1 LKRKLVVYL
10 NRKQSHY
17 IQLDLIVIL
26 ILLMTVSLLAIF
38 NAQQLGQYQDNFVLR
53 QVIFFGIGILILVAF
68 QILESEQLEKIS
80 VYLYIVGI
88 VLLLLL
94 EISPESLAESRN
106 NAKRAFTGL
115 PGLTLQPAELTKL
128 AFILFLSA
136 TIHKHKQRYEFAT
149 TKSDFLLI
157 GKILI
162 YTVLPIIFIFQQPDL
177 GTSIVFVFIAATM
190 ILLSGI
196 DWKILTVVAVG
207 SIVAIGLSLMLIV
220 NLPELAEKVIG
231 IKPYQI
237 ERIETWFSPEVQ
249 DSNDTYQID
258 LSMLAVGSGQLNG
271 KGMSNPEVQLPEAH
285 TDFIFSI
292 IGESFGFIGAAGVVF
307 LFFLLLY
314 KLLTLGMQV
323 LEKNPFGAYVTFG
336 YMSLILIHT
345 FQNIGMTIGIMPVTG
360 IPLLFISYGGSTVL
374 STMIGFS
381 IVYLIAVEHSKEGES
396 LFS

>member
-1 LKRKLVVYL
+1 
-10 NRKQSHY
+10 
-17 IQLDLIVIL
+17 
-26 ILLMTVSLLAIF
+26 MTVSLLAIF
-38 NAQQLGQYQDNFVLR
+38 NAQQLGQYDDNFVLR
-53 QVIFFGIGILILVAF
+53 QVMFFGIGILILAGL

-80 VYLYIVGI
+80 VYLYIVGVI
-88 VLLLLL
+88 LLFLL

-115 PGLTLQPAELTKL
+115 PGFTLQPAELTKL
-128 AFILFLSA
+128 AFILFMAA
-136 TIHKHKQRYEFAT
+136 TITKHKQKYEFAT

-157 GKILI
+157 GKVGI
-162 YTVLPIIFIFQQPDL
+162 YTLIPIFFIFQQPDL

-196 DWKILTVVAVG
+196 DWKILLSVAIG
-207 SIVAIGLSLMLIV
+207 SIAAIGLSLMLIV

-237 ERIETWFSPEVQ
+237 ERIETWFTPEVQ

-258 LSMLAVGSGQLNG
+258 LSMLAVGSGKLSG
-271 KGMSNPEVQLPEAH
+271 KGMGNPEVQLPEAH

-292 IGESFGFIGAAGVVF
+292 IGESFGFIGSAGVVF

-314 KLLTLGMQV
+314 KLITLGMQV
-323 LEKNPFGAYVTFG
+323 IEKNPFGAYFTFG

-345 FQNIGMTIGIMPVTG
+345 FQNIGMTIGIMPITG

-374 STMIGFS
+374 SSMVGFG
-381 IVYLIAVEHSKEGES
+381 IVYLIAVEHSKQGES
-396 LFS
+396 LFG

>member
-1 LKRKLVVYL
+1 MVIFL
-10 NRKQSHY
+10 NKKQSHY

-26 ILLMTVSLLAIF
+26 FLLMTVSLLAIF
-38 NAQQLGQYQDNFVLR
+38 NAQQLGQYADNFVLK
-53 QVIFFGIGILILVAF
+53 QVMYFGLGILVLAGI
-68 QILESEQLEKIS
+68 QIFESEQLEKIS
-80 VYLYIVGI
+80 VYLYILG
-88 VLLLLL
+88 VLLLFLL
-94 EISPESLAESRN
+94 EISPESLAEPRN

-115 PGLTLQPAELTKL
+115 PGFTLQPAELTKL

-136 TIHKHKQRYEFAT
+136 TINKHKKRYEFAT
-149 TKSDFLLI
+149 TKSDLILI
-157 GKILI
+157 GKIML
-162 YTVLPIIFIFQQPDL
+162 YTALPIIFIFQQPDL
-177 GTSIVFVFIAATM
+177 GTSIVFVFIAGVL

-196 DWKILTVVAVG
+196 DWKILLAVG
-207 SIVAIGLSLMLIV
+207 GASVIAVALSLILVV
-220 NLPELAEKVIG
+220 NLPELAEKTIG

-258 LSMLAVGSGQLNG
+258 LSMLAVGSGQLSG
-271 KGMSNPEVQLPEAH
+271 KGMSNPQVQLPEAH

-292 IGESFGFIGAAGVVF
+292 IGESFGFIGSAGVVF

-323 LEKNPFGAYVTFG
+323 IEKNPFGAYFCFG

-360 IPLLFISYGGSTVL
+360 IPLLFISYGGTTVL
-374 STMIGFS
+374 STMIGFG
-381 IVYLIAVEHSKEGES
+381 IVYLIAVENSKQSES
-396 LFS
+396 LFG